1 MKKLFNFFMSIITS
15 FVVIGICVL
24 FSSCDQLNVEQ
35 TKTVTVEKQRNQ
47 KLFMFNSAQAQDLN
61 ILILPEAYT
70 KDEMNDFV
78 ADASKLYSVLCK
90 TSPYSYLMDKMNI
103 WYAAG
108 YPSESDELGS
118 KKTAFGSGKP
128 KDCVLSIEE
137 DSVLNAVNLAKL
149 KAENTIV
156 VILVNTDEYVGYTIL
171 TNGDNPNIA
180 VIAAR
185 DDYYATTIIH
195 ELGHAIG
202 LLADEYDDN
211 KVATESII
219 STLGERHRDG
229 FYLNVSSSA
238 EDFAWKMIIEDEE
251 YESEG
256 TGVYVGAYCCSSGMF
271 RSTLNSAMRS
281 NLPYYN
287 AISRLRIY
295 QEIMKRHTGTEP
307 SYYQFRI
314 EDLAH
319 PASEWDWKSANQN
332 RQSATRCIDEN
343 YKEKTYSHS
352 CIRE

>member
-1 MKKLFNFFMSIITS
+1 MKKIINQLVCVMPTIIM
-15 FVVIGICVL
+15 VMTCVL
-24 FSSCDQLNVEQ
+24 FASCDDMHIEQ
-35 TKTVTVEKQRNQ
+35 TEVVTVEKQKNQ
-47 KLFMFNSAQAQDLN
+47 RLFMLNSAQAQDLN

-70 KDEMNDFV
+70 KDEMGDFV
-78 ADASKLYSVLCK
+78 SDACKLHYVLQN

-128 KDCVLSIEE
+128 KDCVITIEQ

-149 KAENTIV
+149 KAENTII
-156 VILVNTDEYVGYTIL
+156 VILVNTNEYVGYTTL
-171 TNGDNPNIA
+171 NNGDNPNMA

-185 DDYYATTIIH
+185 DNYYATTIIH

-211 KVATESII
+211 KAATESNI
-219 STLGERHRDG
+219 SMLKERHKDG
-229 FYLNVSSSA
+229 LYLNVSSSA
-238 EDFAWKMIIEDEE
+238 EDVAWKMIMEDEA

-256 TGVYVGAYCCSSGMF
+256 TGVYVGAYYCSSGMY
-271 RSTLNSAMRS
+271 RSSMNSAMRS
-281 NLPYYN
+281 HLPNYN
-287 AISRLRIY
+287 VMSRFRIY
-295 QEIMKRHTGTEP
+295 QEIMKYHTGKES
-307 SYYQFRI
+307 SYYQFRT

-319 PASEWDWKSANQN
+319 PAIEWDWKLANRN

-343 YKEKTYSHS
+343 YIEKTYSHS